1 MDNQFRAL
9 FSFDVTPYTTQ
20 VEYRKGE
27 TIFNIG
33 DESGKLIYIFSGSSR
48 CSFIYPDGGIVQ
60 LDYAP
65 SPAFYGELEMLGIQ
79 RYTSFVEAV
88 TDCTGYS
95 IDIEKC
101 RDKLLSDPVFLRSL
115 ARYIALKL
123 FRVNS
128 VSANN
133 MSFPLKKR
141 LSSYILRVESGGVY
155 SLSHKDTS
163 AYFSVS
169 YRHLLFVFKELE
181 DEGYIERIG
190 RGRYRV
196 IDRKGLER
204 EAEACQ
210 ISGEE

>member
-1 MDNQFRAL
+1 MDSEFKAL
-9 FSFDVTPYTTQ
+9 FSFDITPYARE
-20 VEYRKGE
+20 VEYLKGE
-27 TIFNIG
+27 TILNIG
-33 DESGKLIYIFSGSSR
+33 DESGKLIYILSGSSR
-48 CSFIYPDGGIVQ
+48 CSFIYPDGGIAQ

-65 SPAFYGELEMLGIQ
+65 SPAFYGEMEMLGIQ

-88 TDCTGYS
+88 TDCKGYS
-95 IDIEKC
+95 IDLGGC
-101 RDKLLSDPVFLRSL
+101 RNKLLGDPVFLCNL

-128 VSANN
+128 VSASN

-141 LSSYILRVESGGVY
+141 LSSYILDMESDGVY
-155 SLSHKDTS
+155 SVSHTDTR

-181 DEGYIERIG
+181 EEGCIKRIG
-190 RGRYRV
+190 RGKYM
-196 IDRKGLER
+196 ITDRRGLEK